1 MLTRYIGSFLI
12 CLLTFSFLTYRAD
25 SAIYKV
31 IIYNDGEEVAQAL
44 GIWVAE
50 GVLLTSSEILDWGDQ
65 FFIEDPDT
73 GTRYLATFRSNSA
86 SMAFLSV
93 PGLSIGSIAVL
104 SAEPPESN
112 SSVHVSFLDGV
123 YQNGLLRFE
132 ETADSLF
139 NHRYRFTMD
148 VDSNAIGAPLM
159 NRCEQLISIVSTQMG
174 PDGVLVGI
182 SESYAALVS
191 FLRADSVAFTIAPSP
206 CPTIEEQLSEAQ
218 VLRAALQEG
227 LDSLKGKL
235 RSLEDSSAVSRDQN
249 AERLAELTA
258 QRSILEGRIA
268 DTEARQDSVRKES
281 ERLQVER
288 DSLRGRIADTEARQ
302 DSVRK
307 ESERLQA
314 ERDSLR
320 ERNNMAQ
327 TQNRRQLLL
336 LGGIAATLILI
347 ATILLFLFWKRRRD
361 AEEELLDKD
370 DELRKAE
377 ELIERKSVSFP
388 DVVLHGLGPK
398 NEEIRV
404 KVSGEVLAQSER
416 GVILG
421 RSSKADCVIIESS
434 VSRRHACMSLLNHTV
449 MIHDMESLNGTV
461 VDGVKLAPG
470 EKRALSQGSQ
480 IVLGD
485 VTLIMIIL

>member
-281 ERLQVER
+281 ERLQ
-288 DSLRGRIADTEARQ
+288 
-302 DSVRK
+302 
-307 ESERLQA
+307 A